1 MWDDDLA
8 PFWIIKNLFLSAKS
22 SWSYSFGCWGG
33 SYMNSLPPESPKE
46 EMVLLKLQRWVKNAA
61 AGVSRT
67 SGVQSV
73 CAGWQLG
80 LLVENLNKS
89 VPNPGEQGHEETF
102 PSDGISFACSSINV
116 CIIPFKGK
124 VPNVYFWVSLPSIS
138 IFLPT
143 SNKRFGGLWI
153 WIRCW
158 LCKRLIW
165 GWEIQAEIF
174 KRGCSS
180 AAAFKGSWLGP
191 GKFLQMLN
199 CLCASISLLENGN
212 WIIILLCIPG
222 GKISVKSSSGGPRD
236 IQACSEFICPSS
248 AVPCSYNLSCYRE

>member
-124 VPNVYFWVSLPSIS
+124 VQMCISGSHFPAFQSFYLQVIKDLVDSGFGLDAGSARDWFEDERFRLRFSRGAAVLQLLSKGAGWDLVNSCKCWIVFVPQFPFW
-138 IFLPT
+138 
-143 SNKRFGGLWI
+143 KM
-153 WIRCW
+153 
-158 LCKRLIW
+158 
-165 GWEIQAEIF
+165 EI
-174 KRGCSS
+174 G
-180 AAAFKGSWLGP
+180 
-191 GKFLQMLN
+191 
-199 CLCASISLLENGN
+199 
-212 WIIILLCIPG
+212 
-222 GKISVKSSSGGPRD
+222 
-236 IQACSEFICPSS
+236 
-248 AVPCSYNLSCYRE
+248 